1 MASPNESVKT
11 RTFGPRSGWRFVDLR
26 EVWDYRDLMF
36 FMIWRDLKS
45 RYAQSVLGFTWAVV
59 QPAMFMIVF
68 TVVFGEIAKIS
79 SDGKPYAIFSYSA
92 VVPWTLFAGS
102 VGAATNSL
110 VTNQPLL
117 TKVYFPRVILPL
129 MGPMSRTPDFVISMC
144 LMVVLMIWFN
154 QAPTIWVLTL
164 PLLVL
169 IIIGTAVGL
178 GLWLSA
184 LSVQYR
190 DVRFAL
196 PMIVQLGLYV
206 TPVVYPASL
215 VPERFILFY
224 SVNPM
229 VGVVEGFRAALLGS
243 RDMPLDMLAVGAM
256 TALLILIT
264 GVVVFNRMERNFV
277 DVI

>member
-1 MASPNESVKT
+1 MAGPNESVKT
-11 RTFGPRSGWRFVDLR
+11 RTFGPKSGWRFVDLR

-45 RYAQSVLGFTWAVV
+45 RYAQSVLGFMWAVV
-59 QPAMFMIVF
+59 QPAAFMIVF

-102 VGAATNSL
+102 VSAATNSL
-110 VTNQPLL
+110 VSNQPLL

-144 LMVVLMIWFN
+144 LMVALMIWFN

-243 RDMPLDMLAVGAM
+243 RDMPFDMLAVGAM
-256 TALLILIT
+256 TMLLILFT

>member
-1 MASPNESVKT
+1 MAGPNESVKT
-11 RTFGPRSGWRFVDLR
+11 RTFGPKSGWRFVDLR

-45 RYAQSVLGFTWAVV
+45 RYAQSVLGFMWAVV
-59 QPAMFMIVF
+59 QPAAFMIVF

-79 SDGKPYAIFSYSA
+79 SDGKPYAIFSYTA

-102 VGAATNSL
+102 VSAATNSL
-110 VTNQPLL
+110 VANQPML
-117 TKVYFPRVILPL
+117 TKVYFPRVIMPL
-129 MGPMSRTPDFVISMC
+129 MGPMSRTPDFLISMC

-154 QAPTIWVLTL
+154 QAATIWVLTL

-196 PMIVQLGLYV
+196 PMVVQLGLYV

-243 RDMPLDMLAVGAM
+243 RDMPFDMLAVGAM
-256 TALLILIT
+256 TMLLILFT

>member
-1 MASPNESVKT
+1 MAGPNESVKT
-11 RTFGPRSGWRFVDLR
+11 RTFGPKSGWRFVDLR

-45 RYAQSVLGFTWAVV
+45 RYAQSVLGFMWAVV
-59 QPAMFMIVF
+59 QPAAFMIVF

-79 SDGKPYAIFSYSA
+79 SDGKPYAIFSYTA

-110 VTNQPLL
+110 VTNQRML
-117 TKVYFPRVILPL
+117 TKVYFPRVIMPL

-196 PMIVQLGLYV
+196 PMVVQLGLYV

-256 TALLILIT
+256 TMLLILIT